1 MVRLTYVLALDSFY
15 TPWKHKETSVF
26 PCFQGIQKVTKNMRV
41 NDQNNLQS
49 FPIFGCL
56 NSFTTKILI
65 IETNPL
71 ICTVN
76 QWTAFY
82 MIGNSVMK
90 EVKVSVS
97 LRGVLRPLTDISDG
111 AFRENSLWL
120 KAVYYFFKRVSS
132 SMFERVL
139 ITPFAFYL
147 QLKPIIKHRT
157 KIEWC
162 L

>member
-1 MVRLTYVLALDSFY
+1 MFQHQSLFI
-15 TPWKHKETSVF
+15 PPENIKKHVF
-26 PCFQGIQKVTKNMRV
+26 PYFQGIQNVTKKMWV

-49 FPIFGCL
+49 FPVFGCL

-65 IETNPL
+65 IETSPL

-76 QWTAFY
+76 QQTAFY
-82 MIGNSVMK
+82 MIGNSVIK

-111 AFRENSLWL
+111 AFREDSWWL

-132 SMFERVL
+132 SMFEGVL

-157 KIEWC
+157 KTERC